1 MQTAAEAECGGL
13 YMNTKEAVPKRV
25 TLEELGGPQNSNTYE
40 D

>member
-13 YMNTKEAVPKRV
+13 YMNAKEAVPMRV
-25 TLEELGGPQNSNTYE
+25 TLEELGRPQNSNTYE